1 MSDVFDRL
9 AKGPE
14 QNETG
19 SYDNWNEMVG
29 EAPPD
34 KRTTQTDTAQ
44 SLYHGNEPYTANQP
58 TLETQSEPGLV
69 RRLLGNR
76 ALMMGAAVVG
86 AKILSDR
93 MRNRR

>member
-9 AKGPE
+9 ANGP
-14 QNETG
+14 QHNETG

-44 SLYHGNEPYTANQP
+44 SLYHGNEPYTANQS
-58 TLETQSEPGLV
+58 TTDSQSEPGLV
-69 RRLLGNR
+69 RRLLSNR
-76 ALMMGAAVVG
+76 ALMMGAAAIG